1 MSVFDW
7 INRLLGTGGGH
18 EFDGPSTPVKQLPR
32 KDDGSKRVY
41 SIENAWR
48 DHLAPVIRECGFKGS
63 GRNFRLLKDGFAL
76 AVNLQGLRYG
86 GKFTVNLGVQ
96 PLAIPNVIGGEVDPR
111 GFKEIECAFRERLSA
126 DALDTWWSYT
136 DDIASLRNAAT
147 GAATLFR
154 KCAMSQLENRM
165 AFALSVTPEDIGRG
179 SPGTLTSLA
188 LFREAQ
194 GDLFQA
200 KAFAQMARETATP
213 HWVAPT
219 SLRHLLDGQSS

>member
-1 MSVFDW
+1 M
-7 INRLLGTGGGH
+7 
-18 EFDGPSTPVKQLPR
+18 
-32 KDDGSKRVY
+32 
-41 SIENAWR
+41 
-48 DHLAPVIRECGFKGS
+48 
-63 GRNFRLLKDGFAL
+63 
-76 AVNLQGLRYG
+76 AVNLQGSRYG

-96 PLAIPNVIGGEVDPR
+96 PLAIPNVIGGEVDPK

-126 DALDTWWSYT
+126 DGLDTWWSYT